1 MKVLSWCFLSARLDF
16 KFTKKCEKTEMKKV
30 LTVRNTL
37 IALPALILIAALHY
51 SLPQVDVVRAVGVE
65 IKRVDVTKGD
75 AGQSRTRDVYQL
87 QMETL
92 EGNPRVYR
100 NEDNFIYLKFDSADL
115 QTQVKSFSADKQLV
129 ALRHYGWRL
138 RLFSTFPNAVKAWPV
153 EEGYRH
159 IPVFNIVVLTF
170 IGYLIFI
177 LARYIRR
184 RFNALDAKRQSLEAE
199 RAAREAA
206 ASREKQAMA
215 ETRRE
220 AERKDQDDVNTF
232 LNTDDDK

>member
-1 MKVLSWCFLSARLDF
+1 
-16 KFTKKCEKTEMKKV
+16 MKKI

-37 IALPALILIAALHY
+37 IALPALILIAVLHY

-65 IKRVDVTKGD
+65 IKRVDVTEGD
-75 AGQSRTRDVYQL
+75 TGKSRTRDVYLL

-92 EGNPRVYR
+92 DGNPKVYR
-100 NEDNFIYLKFDSADL
+100 NEDNFLYGKFDSADL
-115 QTQVKSFSADKQLV
+115 QTQVQSFAADKQLV

-159 IPVFNIVVLTF
+159 IPLFNMVVLAF

-177 LARYIRR
+177 LVRYIRR
-184 RFNALDAKRQSLEAE
+184 VFKALDEKRRSLDAE

-206 ASREKQAMA
+206 ASREEQAVA
-215 ETRRE
+215 DTSRE
-220 AERKDQDDVNTF
+220 AERKNQDKTKTF
-232 LNTDDDK
+232 LNTDDRK

>member
-1 MKVLSWCFLSARLDF
+1 
-16 KFTKKCEKTEMKKV
+16 MKKI

-37 IALPALILIAALHY
+37 IALPVVILIAALHY

-65 IKRVDVTKGD
+65 IKRVDTSEGNTGK
-75 AGQSRTRDVYQL
+75 SRTRDVYQL

-92 EGNPRVYR
+92 DGTPKVYR
-100 NEDNFIYLKFDSADL
+100 NEDNILYGKFDSADL
-115 QTQVKSFSADKQLV
+115 QTQVRSFAADKQLV

-159 IPVFNIVVLTF
+159 IPFFNIVFLTF
-170 IGYLIFI
+170 VGYLIFI
-177 LARYIRR
+177 LVRYIRR
-184 RFNALDAKRQSLEAE
+184 VLNRLDEKRRSLEAE
-199 RAAREAA
+199 R
-206 ASREKQAMA
+206 
-215 ETRRE
+215 E
-220 AERKDQDDVNTF
+220 AEALREEQASADAHRESEREYQDDIDKF